1 MNYRKLALALT
12 VASAATSA
20 HPAFASSFAIEGDA
34 SSLTLVAED
43 ASRSAI
49 VAAIVE
55 RFELQEEGGGVE
67 EGVINGRYS
76 GTLGQVLKSILPDEG
91 YAISYRDGRPARL
104 TFAGRNG
111 SGSTPR
117 PEVAAGVPA
126 QPEPRAATPAT
137 QPDDTPE
144 ARIANMLERRTF
156 EQVLGTKP
164 SAPPPPS
171 AGSGKS
177 MQQEIAEATA
187 RAVRE
192 LEALTRGLRG
202 SNQNQ

>member
-1 MNYRKLALALT
+1 MNHRKLAFALI
-12 VASAATSA
+12 VAGAATSA
-20 HPAFASSFAIEGDA
+20 HTAFASSFAIEGDA
-34 SSLTLVAED
+34 SSLTLVADD

-55 RFELQEEGGGVE
+55 RFELLEEGGGVE
-67 EGVINGRYS
+67 EGVVNGRYS

-111 SGSTPR
+111 SGSVPR
-117 PEVAAGVPA
+117 EGAAAAVTAPSA
-126 QPEPRAATPAT
+126 TAPRAPAPVT
-137 QPDDTPE
+137 QQDDAPE

-156 EQVLGTKP
+156 EQALGTKP
-164 SAPPPPS
+164 TPPP
-171 AGSGKS
+171 AADSGKS

-202 SNQNQ
+202 GDRNQ